1 MHPVKYNRILDMTTL
16 KSIVHILVLVTSV
29 ILYSSI
35 SYAQQSFGIINQ
47 LQQSNPD
54 KGNVTIS
61 QDPKISDLLNRYYLQ
76 NSSTPGM
83 RGFRIRIYFDL
94 GQQARHQSEQV
105 MNEFME
111 NYSGMSIYRTF
122 DSPYYKVSVGDFR
135 TRDEAF
141 KVLKKLAKKYP
152 KAFIVPEWINFPRL
166 D

>member
-1 MHPVKYNRILDMTTL
+1 MTTL
-16 KSIVHILVLVTSV
+16 KSIVRVLVLLTSV
-29 ILYSSI
+29 ILYSCI
-35 SYAQQSFGIINQ
+35 SYGQQSYGIINQ
-47 LQQSNPD
+47 LQESSPD
-54 KGNVTIS
+54 KGNITINHDS
-61 QDPKISDLLNRYYLQ
+61 KIADLLNKYYLQ
-76 NSSTPGM
+76 NAATPGM

-94 GQQARHQSEQV
+94 GQQSRQQSELV

-111 NYSGMSIYRTF
+111 SYEGMAIYRTF

-141 KVLKKLAKKYP
+141 KVLKQLARKYP